1 MISTLIITA
10 RNWPLYF
17 VTIVVVIL
25 FFLFVKYMI
34 FQYPKDKNF
43 NKQQEEKL
51 RKFWENRNISGYHV
65 EEDNGL

>member
-1 MISTLIITA
+1 
-10 RNWPLYF
+10 
-17 VTIVVVIL
+17 
-25 FFLFVKYMI
+25 MI